1 MHAALKQAKL
11 TSSCTK
17 EKENF
22 QMYWLRTP
30 SYVPAI
36 REFRSRTEQKEE
48 NILKISC
55 FEAFLNWNNPMI
67 LTNT

>member
-11 TSSCTK
+11 TFSCTK

-36 REFRSRTEQKEE
+36 RKFRLRTEQKEE

-55 FEAFLNWNNPMI
+55 FEPFLNWNNPMI
-67 LTNT
+67 FTKT